1 MKRLQRP
8 ARTVLVGLLLGTLL
22 SFAYLGA
29 AQTSGHP
36 LPLVT
41 ALQASAEAAE
51 VSLIVADV
59 PATEVYLPQFADD
72 WRRVLVQL
80 AFAHGL
86 VVCEVGPNTLMVSG
100 SQHAHKLC
108 APEPEEVTHVGDLE
122 PVAQVAALAPVTV
135 APVTEPEAA
144 ALEAVR
150 YRLRVM
156 QLDESRAASL
166 GIDWAGRAF
175 ETASLLAGGWLVAKT
190 GMIPSPQLDEV
201 IVFLERE
208 GVAMR
213 LEDLELGGVLG
224 RPVTFNRGGSI
235 NVSLPSEGGG
245 IQRTYS
251 YGLQVT
257 VTGHREGDGL
267 LLDYVVTDSNPSNVT
282 DPMNVQLTSTD
293 TRAAVLAECGQS
305 VVLASLYS
313 ERDEGQGAALPVAGR
328 VPALGYLGGVGS
340 DSLGRVAVVLTL
352 DVACGVES

>member
-1 MKRLQRP
+1 MTRRGV
-8 ARTVLVGLLLGTLL
+8 RTVLLGLLLGTLL
-22 SFAYLGA
+22 SFAYLGV

-41 ALQASAEAAE
+41 AMQAAAEAAE

-59 PATEVYLPQFADD
+59 PVTEVYLPQFADD
-72 WRRVLVQL
+72 WRRVLTQL

-100 SQHAHKLC
+100 SEHAHKLC
-108 APEPEEVTHVGDLE
+108 TPEPEATTDVG
-122 PVAQVAALAPVTV
+122 PVEAPAV
-135 APVTEPEAA
+135 EEAA
-144 ALEAVR
+144 AAEPVPVVEAAPLEAVR
-150 YRLRVM
+150 YRLRVV
-156 QLDESRAASL
+156 QLDETRAASL

-190 GMIPSPQLDEV
+190 GMIPSPQLDDV

-257 VTGHREGDGL
+257 VTGHREGGGL

-313 ERDEGQGAALPVAGR
+313 ERDEGQGAALPVVGR
-328 VPALGYLGGVGS
+328 VAALGYFGGVGS

-352 DVACGVES
+352 DVLCGVES